1 MSHEFVM
8 PGKVI
13 TGKGA
18 LQDAENE
25 FQTAGKK
32 ALIVSGKVMERVG
45 NVKVSSQIADYF
57 DDHKLMC
64 GLTYSGHPLAC
75 AAGITTLDVYKEE
88 KLVERS
94 KAMGKIL
101 GQIEEELKRKHHGRN
116 YWGVKE
122 KRILN
127 LQPRKQYYCGT
138 TIDHYRNRT
147 S

>member
-45 NVKVSSQIADYF
+45 NVK
-57 DDHKLMC
+57 
-64 GLTYSGHPLAC
+64 GHRRQEDCRL
-75 AAGITTLDVYKEE
+75 L
-88 KLVERS
+88 R
-94 KAMGKIL
+94 
-101 GQIEEELKRKHHGRN
+101 
-116 YWGVKE
+116 
-122 KRILN
+122 
-127 LQPRKQYYCGT
+127 
-138 TIDHYRNRT
+138 
-147 S
+147 

>member
-1 MSHEFVM
+1 
-8 PGKVI
+8 
-13 TGKGA
+13 
-18 LQDAENE
+18 
-25 FQTAGKK
+25 
-32 ALIVSGKVMERVG
+32 
-45 NVKVSSQIADYF
+45 
-57 DDHKLMC
+57 MC

-122 KRILN
+122 KRIIVAPPLIITETE
-127 LQPRKQYYCGT
+127 LRDAMA
-138 TIDHYRNRT
+138 IMDEVLADVDAMI
-147 S
+147 

>member
-45 NVKVSSQIADYF
+45 NVKVSSQTRR
-57 DDHKLMC
+57 LQ
-64 GLTYSGHPLAC
+64 
-75 AAGITTLDVYKEE
+75 ITSMIT
-88 KLVERS
+88 
-94 KAMGKIL
+94 
-101 GQIEEELKRKHHGRN
+101 N
-116 YWGVKE
+116 
-122 KRILN
+122 
-127 LQPRKQYYCGT
+127 
-138 TIDHYRNRT
+138 
-147 S
+147 

>member
-45 NVKVSSQIADYF
+45 NVKVSSQTRRLQIT
-57 DDHKLMC
+57 LMII
-64 GLTYSGHPLAC
+64 Y
-75 AAGITTLDVYKEE
+75 
-88 KLVERS
+88 
-94 KAMGKIL
+94 
-101 GQIEEELKRKHHGRN
+101 
-116 YWGVKE
+116 
-122 KRILN
+122 
-127 LQPRKQYYCGT
+127 
-138 TIDHYRNRT
+138 
-147 S
+147 

>member
-45 NVKVSSQIADYF
+45 NVKVSLQTRRLQITS
-57 DDHKLMC
+57 M
-64 GLTYSGHPLAC
+64 
-75 AAGITTLDVYKEE
+75 IT
-88 KLVERS
+88 
-94 KAMGKIL
+94 
-101 GQIEEELKRKHHGRN
+101 N
-116 YWGVKE
+116 
-122 KRILN
+122 
-127 LQPRKQYYCGT
+127 
-138 TIDHYRNRT
+138 
-147 S
+147 

>member
-45 NVKVSSQIADYF
+45 NVKVSSQTRRLQIT
-57 DDHKLMC
+57 LM
-64 GLTYSGHPLAC
+64 
-75 AAGITTLDVYKEE
+75 I
-88 KLVERS
+88 
-94 KAMGKIL
+94 I
-101 GQIEEELKRKHHGRN
+101 N
-116 YWGVKE
+116 
-122 KRILN
+122 
-127 LQPRKQYYCGT
+127 
-138 TIDHYRNRT
+138 
-147 S
+147 